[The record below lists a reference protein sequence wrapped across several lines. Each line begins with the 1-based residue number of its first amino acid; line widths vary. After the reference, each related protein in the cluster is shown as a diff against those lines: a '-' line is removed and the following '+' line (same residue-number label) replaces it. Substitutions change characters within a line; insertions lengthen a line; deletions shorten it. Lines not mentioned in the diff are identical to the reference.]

1 MEALITGDDKSSEL
15 LFGHLQN
22 GRNVFVLQ
30 QQVARAL
37 AAVLQG
43 QRPGHH
49 GRDLRPKAAEQVFQC
64 RQQPQAAD
72 NAIRLNL

>member
-43 QRPGHH
+43 
-49 GRDLRPKAAEQVFQC
+49 
-64 RQQPQAAD
+64 
-72 NAIRLNL
+72 